1 MTEVEEEVLVTM
13 CKYFIENS
21 WIDRET
27 ENAFDTLVEKVCEPA
42 PWDYSV
48 NEQTLGQI
56 RVYRILRFT
65 RTCTNFV
72 LQ

>member
-1 MTEVEEEVLVTM
+1 MTEVEEEVLVPM

-27 ENAFDTLVEKVCEPA
+27 EAAFDTLVEKVCEPT

-48 NEQTLGQI
+48 NE
-56 RVYRILRFT
+56 
-65 RTCTNFV
+65 
-72 LQ
+72 

>member
-1 MTEVEEEVLVTM
+1 MAQWERTLSMTEVEEEVLVTM
-13 CKYFIENS
+13 CKYFIENR

-48 NEQTLGQI
+48 NE
-56 RVYRILRFT
+56 
-65 RTCTNFV
+65 
-72 LQ
+72 

>member
-1 MTEVEEEVLVTM
+1 MAQWERTLSMTEVEEEVLVTM
-13 CKYFIENS
+13 CIYFIENS

-48 NEQTLGQI
+48 NE
-56 RVYRILRFT
+56 
-65 RTCTNFV
+65 
-72 LQ
+72 

>member
-1 MTEVEEEVLVTM
+1 MGRPLVDTSTDGNVNWERSLTLTEVEEEVLVTM
-13 CKYFIENS
+13 CKYYIENS

-48 NEQTLGQI
+48 NE
-56 RVYRILRFT
+56 
-65 RTCTNFV
+65 
-72 LQ
+72 

>member
-21 WIDRET
+21 GIDRET

-48 NEQTLGQI
+48 ND
-56 RVYRILRFT
+56 
-65 RTCTNFV
+65 
-72 LQ
+72 

>member
-1 MTEVEEEVLVTM
+1 MPRSDGTQWERTLTMTEVEEEVLVTM

-48 NEQTLGQI
+48 NE
-56 RVYRILRFT
+56 
-65 RTCTNFV
+65 
-72 LQ
+72 

>member
-1 MTEVEEEVLVTM
+1 MAQWERTLSMTEVEEEVLVTM

-42 PWDYSV
+42 PWAVSY
-48 NEQTLGQI
+48 TH
-56 RVYRILRFT
+56 LRAHET
-65 RTCTNFV
+65 
-72 LQ
+72 

>member
-1 MTEVEEEVLVTM
+1 MTVQWERTLTMTEVEEEVLVTM
-13 CKYFIENS
+13 CKYFIENR

-48 NEQTLGQI
+48 NE
-56 RVYRILRFT
+56 
-65 RTCTNFV
+65 
-72 LQ
+72 

>member
-1 MTEVEEEVLVTM
+1 MQSTLIGVIKMAQWERTLSMTEVEEEVLVTM

-48 NEQTLGQI
+48 NE
-56 RVYRILRFT
+56 
-65 RTCTNFV
+65 
-72 LQ
+72 

>member
-1 MTEVEEEVLVTM
+1 M

-48 NEQTLGQI
+48 NE
-56 RVYRILRFT
+56 
-65 RTCTNFV
+65 
-72 LQ
+72 

>member
-1 MTEVEEEVLVTM
+1 MDKTEWFRTLIVTEVAEEVLVTM

-27 ENAFDTLVEKVCEPA
+27 EAAFDTLVEKVCEPA

-48 NEQTLGQI
+48 SE
-56 RVYRILRFT
+56 VK
-65 RTCTNFV
+65 
-72 LQ
+72 

>member
-13 CKYFIENS
+13 GKNFIENS

-27 ENAFDTLVEKVCEPA
+27 EAAFDTLVEKVCEPA

-48 NEQTLGQI
+48 SE
-56 RVYRILRFT
+56 VK
-65 RTCTNFV
+65 
-72 LQ
+72 

>member
-1 MTEVEEEVLVTM
+1 MGRPLVDTSTDGNVNWERTRTVTEVEEEGLVTM
-13 CKYFIENS
+13 CKYFIKNS

-48 NEQTLGQI
+48 NE
-56 RVYRILRFT
+56 
-65 RTCTNFV
+65 
-72 LQ
+72 

>member
-1 MTEVEEEVLVTM
+1 MAQWERTLSMNEVEEEVLVTM

-21 WIDRET
+21 WIDREP

-48 NEQTLGQI
+48 SE
-56 RVYRILRFT
+56 VE
-65 RTCTNFV
+65 
-72 LQ
+72 

>member
-1 MTEVEEEVLVTM
+1 MAQWERTLSMTEVEEEVLVTM

-21 WIDRET
+21 WIDREA

-48 NEQTLGQI
+48 NE
-56 RVYRILRFT
+56 
-65 RTCTNFV
+65 
-72 LQ
+72 

>member
-1 MTEVEEEVLVTM
+1 MAQWERTLSMTEVEEEVLVTM

-48 NEQTLGQI
+48 NEQTLG
-56 RVYRILRFT
+56 
-65 RTCTNFV
+65 
-72 LQ
+72 